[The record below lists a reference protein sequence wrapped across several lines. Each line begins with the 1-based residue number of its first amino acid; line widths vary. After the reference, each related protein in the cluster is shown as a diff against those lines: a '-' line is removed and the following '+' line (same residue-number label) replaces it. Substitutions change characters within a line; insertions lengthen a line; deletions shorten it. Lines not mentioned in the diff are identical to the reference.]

1 MSELGQQLAIVVGV
15 LAACFVRPALAI
27 GFLVRRKRRARARRR
42 SPIGIDL
49 LRSPGHTLREQ
60 LDEATNEVT
69 ADVVVLLVIPLL
81 LLAVFLAQGHLR
93 GLQGMMHLAPIY
105 VVLALGF
112 VAVMVRNS

>member
-1 MSELGQQLAIVVGV
+1 MGELGQQLAIVVGV
-15 LAACFVRPALAI
+15 LAACFVGPVLAM

-49 LRSPGHTLREQ
+49 LRGPGHTLRGQ
-60 LDEATNEVT
+60 LEEAMGEVT
-69 ADVVVLLVIPLL
+69 ADVFVLVVMPLL
-81 LLAVFLAQGHLR
+81 LLAVFLAQGHLL